1 MSYWAVAQ
9 LETNRAAL
17 ALHCLKLAGFE
28 TYLPRFRERRRMPTT
43 NRKVEVAT
51 PLFPGYAFIAIELQ
65 WHTARWSPGVLS
77 IIRAGDVPARVP
89 DRIIADLRGR
99 ERNGLIDLPPKP
111 GLQRGDQV
119 RITRG
124 PMENRLAIYEGMKGR
139 ERVEVLL
146 AMLGSV
152 QRVELDRRDVE
163 PVAPERVTSR

>member
-9 LETNRAAL
+9 LETHRAAL
-17 ALHCLKLAGFE
+17 ALYCLKLAGFE

-43 NRKVEVAT
+43 NKRVEIAT

-89 DRIIADLRGR
+89 DRIITDLRAR
-99 ERNGLIDLPPKP
+99 ERNGLIDLPERP

-119 RITRG
+119 RIVRG
-124 PMENRLAIYEGMKGR
+124 PMADRLAIYDGMKGS
-139 ERVEVLL
+139 ERVAVLL
-146 AMLGSV
+146 ALLGSV
-152 QRVELDRRDVE
+152 QRVELALRDI
-163 PVAPERVTSR
+163 ARVTG